1 MTKMT
6 RQVILIFGLL
16 FFFCMEITAQNDK
29 LFLGIKLRPEVRQIA
44 DEIELKT
51 KKKIVAVFDE
61 FENEFTLGSS
71 FIGEDGIAYL
81 RVNPNLQTQKQKL
94 EAVVAHEFLHLRLR
108 ANNYPVFLFSPKVQ
122 TMRGL
127 AQDVEQPNVNDLTS
141 FIEHRIFKEEMNKL
155 GLNQLIDLA
164 GDTERAAKQRF
175 GDQDSQV
182 DTINFVRALLEYQ
195 NPSDVQRLRQIYVK
209 NKWQIS
215 LKKGQEIADLIDKS
229 PLNSPEAVA
238 AVFKLCL
245 AKLYPT
251 PRPAKLTLDKSVKTY
266 RQYIISY

>member
-1 MTKMT
+1 M
-6 RQVILIFGLL
+6 RLLILIFGLL
-16 FFFCMEITAQNDK
+16 IVFSFEVSAQNEK
-29 LFLGIKLRPEVRQIA
+29 LLLGLRLRPEIRQIA
-44 DEIELKT
+44 EEVELKT

-61 FENEFTLGSS
+61 FETEYTLGSS

-81 RVNPNLQTQKQKL
+81 RVNSNLEGQKQKL
-94 EAVVAHEFLHLRLR
+94 EAVVAHELLHLRLR
-108 ANNYPVFLFSPKVQ
+108 AANYPVFLFSPKVQ
-122 TMRGL
+122 TMRGR

-141 FIEHRIFKEEMNKL
+141 FIEHRIFKAEMNKL

-164 GDTERAAKQRF
+164 GDTERAAKERF
-175 GDQDSQV
+175 GEKDSQA
-182 DTINFVRALLEYQ
+182 DSINFARAVLEYQ
-195 NPSDVQRLRQIYVK
+195 NPSDVQKLRQIYVK
-209 NKWQIS
+209 NKWLRS
-215 LKKGQEIADLIDKS
+215 LKTGQEIADLIVKT

>member
-1 MTKMT
+1 MNQI
-6 RQVILIFGLL
+6 RRLILIFGLL
-16 FFFCMEITAQNDK
+16 TLFSLNVLSQNEK
-29 LFLGIKLRPEVRQIA
+29 LFLGIRLRPEVRKIA
-44 DEIELKT
+44 DDVELKT

-71 FIGEDGIAYL
+71 FIGDDGIAYL
-81 RVNPNLQTQKQKL
+81 RVNSNLERQKQKL
-94 EAVVAHEFLHLRLR
+94 EAVVTHELLHLRLR
-108 ANNYPVFLFSPKVQ
+108 ANNYPVFLFSPKVK
-122 TMRGL
+122 TLRGL

-141 FIEHRIFKEEMNKL
+141 FIEHRIFKAEMNKL

-175 GDQDSQV
+175 GEQDSQV
-182 DTINFVRALLEYQ
+182 DTINFVRAVLEYQ
-195 NPSDVQRLRQIYVK
+195 NPADVQRLRQIYVK

-229 PLNSPEAVA
+229 RLDSPESVA

-245 AKLYPT
+245 AKLYLT
-251 PRPAKLTLDKSVKTY
+251 PRPAKLTLDKSIKTY